1 MSTTTTTSMKLMR
14 AVEASDLVVAFKD
27 YGVSQADLATVAEV
41 DPKTVYA
48 WKAKSARPRATSYT
62 RLDGLRDVVSV
73 LSDSLTSRGVGQ
85 WLHAQNRALGGK
97 RPLDVLREGNQQAVL
112 EAARSFIDGSYV

>member
-1 MSTTTTTSMKLMR
+1 MSITATPTTKLKR

-48 WKAKSARPRATSYT
+48 WKAKSARPRATAYT
-62 RLDGLRDVVSV
+62 RLDGLRDIVGV
-73 LSDSLTSRGVGQ
+73 LSDSLSSRGVGQ

-97 RPLDVLREGNQQAVL
+97 RPLDALQEGNQQAVL
-112 EAARSFIDGSYV
+112 RAARSFIDGSYV

>member
-1 MSTTTTTSMKLMR
+1 MTAPTTTKLKR

-27 YGVSQADLATVAEV
+27 YGVSQTDLATVAKV

-48 WKAKSARPRATSYT
+48 WKAKSAKPRSTAYT

-85 WLHAQNRALGGK
+85 WLHAQNRMLGGK
-97 RPLDVLREGNQQAVL
+97 RPLDALREGDQEAVL
-112 EAARSFIDGSYV
+112 EAARSFVDGSYV